1 MIKEERLLNKFL
13 EYVQIDSESLNEKEM
28 METLIKDMKELGME
42 VSTDN
47 TGEKVGSNGTNVY
60 GYLKGDLDIE
70 PILFSCHMDTVTPG
84 NSIKPVIK
92 DGVIQS
98 SGDTI
103 LGGDDKSGIV
113 SILEA
118 IRTIKENNIS
128 HGPIEIVFTVC
139 EEIGL
144 KGSKNADYS
153 KIKSRQAFILDS
165 GGDVGKVI
173 IKAPAQD
180 KINVKINGKAA
191 HAGVAPEE
199 GISAIQVAAEAISN
213 MKLLRIDE
221 ETTANVGIIEGGK
234 ATNIVC
240 PELKIAAEARSLNK
254 DKLKK
259 QTEHMVECFN
269 KAAEKFGVTVEIDV
283 IHSYDP
289 VNLDVEDEIVK
300 TVKTAC
306 DKIGVTFEPAASGGG
321 SDANVFNG
329 NGIKSV
335 NLATGMSK
343 VHTTEEF
350 ITVENLNNTAKLVYE
365 IILRK

>member
-1 MIKEERLLNKFL
+1 MIKEERLLDKFL
-13 EYVQIDSESLNEKEM
+13 GYVQIDSESLNEKEM
-28 METLIKDMKELGME
+28 METLIRDMKELGME

-47 TGEKVGSNGTNVY
+47 TGEKVGSNGTSVY

-84 NSIKPVIK
+84 IGVKPVIK
-92 DGVIQS
+92 DGVIYS

-103 LGGDDKSGIV
+103 LGGDDKSGIASV
-113 SILEA
+113 LEA
-118 IRTIKENNIS
+118 IKTIKENNTP
-128 HGPIEIVFTVC
+128 HGPIEVVFTIC

-153 KIKSRQAFILDS
+153 KIKSKKAFILDS

-180 KINVKINGKAA
+180 KINVKVNGKAA

-240 PELKIAAEARSLNK
+240 PEVEIKAEARSINK

-269 KAAEKFGVTVEIDV
+269 KAAGKFGVTVDIDV
-283 IHSYDP
+283 THSYDP
-289 VNLDVEDEIVK
+289 VNLDVEDETVQIVK
-300 TVKTAC
+300 KAC
-306 DKIGVTFEPAASGGG
+306 EEIGVNFQPAASGGG

-329 NGIKSV
+329 NGIKAV
-335 NLATGMSK
+335 NLATGMAK
-343 VHTTEEF
+343 VHTTEEY
-350 ITVENLNNTAKLVYE
+350 ITIENLNNTAKLVYQ
-365 IILRK
+365 IMLRK

>member
-1 MIKEERLLNKFL
+1 MIKEERLLDKFL
-13 EYVQIDSESLNEKEM
+13 GYVQIDSESLNEKEM
-28 METLIKDMKELGME
+28 METLIRDMKELGME

-47 TGEKVGSNGTNVY
+47 TGEKVGSNGTSVY

-84 NSIKPVIK
+84 IGVKPVIK
-92 DGVIQS
+92 DGVIYS

-103 LGGDDKSGIV
+103 LGGDDKSGIASV
-113 SILEA
+113 LEA
-118 IRTIKENNIS
+118 IKTIKENNTP
-128 HGPIEIVFTVC
+128 HGPIEVVFTIC

-153 KIKSRQAFILDS
+153 KIKSKKAFILDS

-180 KINVKINGKAA
+180 KINVKVNGKAA

-240 PELKIAAEARSLNK
+240 PEVEIKAEARSINK

-269 KAAEKFGVTVEIDV
+269 KAAEKFGVTVDIDV
-283 IHSYDP
+283 THSYDP
-289 VNLDVEDEIVK
+289 VNLDVEDETVQIVK
-300 TVKTAC
+300 KVC
-306 DKIGVTFEPAASGGG
+306 EEIGVNFQPAASGGG

-329 NGIKSV
+329 NGIKAV
-335 NLATGMSK
+335 NLATGMAK
-343 VHTTEEF
+343 VHTTEEY
-350 ITVENLNNTAKLVYE
+350 ITIENLNNTAKLVYQ
-365 IILRK
+365 IMLRK

>member
-1 MIKEERLLNKFL
+1 MIKEERLLDKFL
-13 EYVQIDSESLNEKEM
+13 GYVQIDSESLNEKEM
-28 METLIKDMKELGME
+28 METLIRDMKELGME

-47 TGEKVGSNGTNVY
+47 TGEKVGSNGTSVY

-84 NSIKPVIK
+84 IGVKPVIK
-92 DGVIQS
+92 DGVIYS

-103 LGGDDKSGIV
+103 LGGDDKSGIASV
-113 SILEA
+113 LEA
-118 IRTIKENNIS
+118 IKTIKENNTP
-128 HGPIEIVFTVC
+128 HGPIEVVFTIC

-153 KIKSRQAFILDS
+153 KIKSKKAFILDS

-180 KINVKINGKAA
+180 KINVKVNGKAA

-240 PELKIAAEARSLNK
+240 PEVEIKAEARSINK

-269 KAAEKFGVTVEIDV
+269 KAAEKFGVTVDIDV
-283 IHSYDP
+283 THSYDP
-289 VNLDVEDEIVK
+289 VNLDVEDETVQIVK
-300 TVKTAC
+300 KAC
-306 DKIGVTFEPAASGGG
+306 EEIGVNFQPAASGGG

-329 NGIKSV
+329 NGIKAV
-335 NLATGMSK
+335 NLATGMAK
-343 VHTTEEF
+343 VHTTEEY
-350 ITVENLNNTAKLVYE
+350 ITIENLNNTAKLVYQ
-365 IILRK
+365 IMLRK

>member
-1 MIKEERLLNKFL
+1 MIKEERLINKFL
-13 EYVQIDSESLNEKEM
+13 EYIQIDSESLNEKEM

-42 VSTDN
+42 VFTDN
-47 TGEKVGSNGTNVY
+47 TGEKIGSNGTNVY
-60 GYLKGDLDIE
+60 GTLKGDLEIE

-84 NSIKPVIK
+84 IGVKPVIK
-92 DGVIQS
+92 DKAIYS

-103 LGGDDKSGIV
+103 LGGDDKSGVV

-118 IRTIKENNIS
+118 IRTMKENNIS
-128 HGPIEIVFTVC
+128 HGPIEVVFTIC
-139 EEIGL
+139 EEVGL
-144 KGSKNADYS
+144 KGSKNVDYS
-153 KIKSRQAFILDS
+153 KIKSKKAFILDS
-165 GGDVGKVI
+165 GGDVGKAI
-173 IKAPAQD
+173 IKAPAQN

-191 HAGVAPEE
+191 HAGVAPQD
-199 GISAIQVAAEAISN
+199 GISAIQVASEAISN

-221 ETTANVGIIEGGK
+221 ETTANIGIIEGGK

-240 PELKIAAEARSLNK
+240 PEVEIKAEARSLNK

-269 KAAEKFGVTVEIDV
+269 KAAEKFGATVNIDV

-289 VNLDVEDEIVK
+289 VKLDVEDEIVE
-300 TVKTAC
+300 TVKKAC
-306 DKIGVTFEPAASGGG
+306 EAIGINFQPAASGGG

-329 NGIKSV
+329 NGIKAI
-335 NLATGMSK
+335 NLATGMAK

-350 ITVENLNNTAKLVYE
+350 ITLENLNNTAKLVYQ
-365 IILRK
+365 IMLRK